1 MKRRLPTAILAGL
14 AVVLLAGSGPSVLA
28 QPVAS
33 IALPDPGGVE
43 PRSEMP

>member
-1 MKRRLPTAILAGL
+1 MKRRLPRAVLPGL
-14 AVVLLAGSGPSVLA
+14 AMVLLAGSGPSVLA

-43 PRSEMP
+43 PRSETP